1 MGEAVAGRQVATSN
15 SLTTHS
21 LMGKVKEE
29 ATVDKEGVTEEDMVV
44 DLVTVVAPDN
54 MTERVTRQHIRQEV
68 RTRMWQKTK
77 FDFKY
82 FDSIFQISH
91 FENVFGVHTSL
102 DWKMKG
108 GSSI

>member
-21 LMGKVKEE
+21 LMVKVKE

-44 DLVTVVAPDN
+44 DLVTVVARDN